1 MPLLES
7 RRRRGQERCGQ
18 GPGSWLLWDMGTL
31 AKGQLWVSL
40 GVFGGLL
47 LKARNQVLRTQP
59 CQALL
64 SQGVPAG
71 SPQTPAPSQ

>member
-1 MPLLES
+1 
-7 RRRRGQERCGQ
+7 
-18 GPGSWLLWDMGTL
+18 MGTL

-40 GVFGGLL
+40 GVFGVLL

-64 SQGVPAG
+64 SQGIPEG